1 MKAHHL
7 FSLFILVSSF
17 LASCGGDTPA
27 STVNGTATA
36 IAGRAGGSAPTITLN
51 PTTGGANTRVA
62 VRGAGFPAG
71 SRVSLRL
78 GAAQLYAVAV
88 ADPDGKV
95 ALAFTVPDELP
106 DGASTADQELMVVLA
121 SDDTSLQA
129 TASFR
134 VQRPT
139 PTQPP
144 TSRPPAAP
152 TVTKPSSE
160 PTGYVNFDFLNVRT
174 GPGTKYD
181 LIAKLNRSQSLS
193 LVGRNSDGT
202 WALVRL
208 PGGQEGWVFTQYLTA
223 TVPIT
228 SLPVIGDTL
237 PTPTPG
243 RSATTPTPGQ
253 PATPGAPVA
262 AYEQDK
268 AAAAAIGFYTQWAS
282 GAGPHG
288 NLEKAL
294 QYVSTPLAD
303 QIRADNSVLFSMLDV
318 PARPQYTQ
326 VQITKIDATTAVARA
341 TLKIGESERAVDTML
356 AKEGEAWVILQFQPV
371 K

>member
-1 MKAHHL
+1 MKTHHL
-7 FSLFILVSSF
+7 FSLFILVGLF
-17 LASCGGDTPA
+17 LASCSGGTPA
-27 STVNGTATA
+27 SRVNGTATA
-36 IAGRAGGSAPTITLN
+36 LAGRASGSAPTITLN
-51 PTTGGANTRVA
+51 PTTGSANTRVT
-62 VRGAGFPAG
+62 VKGAGFPAG

-78 GAAQLYAVAV
+78 GTAQAYAVAV
-88 ADPDGKV
+88 ADPDGNV

-106 DGASTADQELMVVLA
+106 DGTSTANQELLVLLT
-121 SDDTSLQA
+121 SEDTSLQA
-129 TASFR
+129 TASFQ

-139 PTQPP
+139 PAQAP
-144 TSRPPAAP
+144 TPRPPAAP
-152 TVTKPSSE
+152 TATKPSSE
-160 PTGYVNFDFLNVRT
+160 PTGYVNFDFLNMRT

-181 LIAKLNRSQSLS
+181 LIAKLDRNQSLS

-208 PGGQEGWVFTQYLTA
+208 PAGQEGWVFTQYLTA

-228 SLPVIGDTL
+228 SLPVIGETL
-237 PTPTPG
+237 PTSTPS
-243 RSATTPTPGQ
+243 RAATTPNPVLPT
-253 PATPGAPVA
+253 TPGAPVA
-262 AYEQDK
+262 ANEQDK
-268 AAAAAIGFYTQWAS
+268 AVAATIGFYTQWAS

-318 PARPQYTQ
+318 PARPLYTE
-326 VQITKIDATTAVARA
+326 VQITRIDATTAVARA
-341 TLKIGESERAVDTML
+341 TLKIGDSERAVDTML
-356 AKEGEAWVILQFQPV
+356 AKEGEAWVIVQFQPV

>member
-1 MKAHHL
+1 MKTHHL
-7 FSLFILVSSF
+7 FSLFVLVSLF
-17 LASCGGDTPA
+17 LASCSGGLPA
-27 STVNGTATA
+27 SQVSGTATA
-36 IAGRAGGSAPTITLN
+36 IAGGAGGSAPTITLN
-51 PTTGGANTRVA
+51 PTAGSANTRVA
-62 VRGAGFPAG
+62 VKGDGFPPG

-78 GAAQLYAVAV
+78 GATQPYAVAV
-88 ADPDGKV
+88 ADSDGKV
-95 ALAFTVPDELP
+95 SLAFLVPNELP
-106 DGASTADQELMVVLA
+106 DGTSTADQELVVLL
-121 SDDTSLQA
+121 SSEDMRLQA

-134 VQRPT
+134 VQRLV

-144 TSRPPAAP
+144 TPRPPAAP
-152 TVTKPSSE
+152 TATQPSSG
-160 PTGYVNFDFLNVRT
+160 PTGYVNFDFLNMRT

-181 LIAKLNRSQSLS
+181 LIAKLNQGQSMS
-193 LVGRNSDGT
+193 LLGRNSDGT

-223 TVPIT
+223 TVSIT
-228 SLPVIGDTL
+228 TLPVIGDTP
-237 PTPTPG
+237 PTSTPG
-243 RSATTPTPGQ
+243 RAAVTPSPGQ

-262 AYEQDK
+262 ANEQDK

-288 NLEKAL
+288 NLDKAL
-294 QYVSTPLAD
+294 QYVSTSLAD

-326 VQITKIDATTAVARA
+326 VQIATIDATTAVARA
-341 TLKIGESERAVDTML
+341 ILKIGDSERAVDTML
-356 AKEGEAWVILQFQPV
+356 AKEGEAWVVVKFQPV